1 MAFNK
6 LYSLFVV
13 LGLTIAVSTLI
24 KSIEEIKKILICF
37 SASGFLL
44 FLLLIVTNQLFVN
57 ERLGESLFGN
67 ANVFALVIMLALMCS
82 TWLVVYNEGFIKY
95 VFFIFLAT
103 EAYMLFLSGGR
114 KYVLVSALFIYLL
127 LILKK
132 DKKGK
137 SKQIQYTVLFM
148 IIVAIGYWSIINIP
162 QLYNTVGYRMEG
174 LFSLFTGER
183 QNKLHEDM
191 VRQNMIVLGLEFFAQ
206 RPALGYGMDNYTL
219 LFGEAFG
226 RYTYSHNNVIEML
239 VNYGVLGLVAYYS
252 FYVFLIYKLW
262 IIKVDETKIRD
273 FFLAFMICLIPLE
286 MGIVSY
292 NMYFVHIF
300 ISLVSVLLHMR
311 QVKENRN
318 GAFIR
323 NAK

>member
-1 MAFNK
+1 
-6 LYSLFVV
+6 
-13 LGLTIAVSTLI
+13 
-24 KSIEEIKKILICF
+24 
-37 SASGFLL
+37 
-44 FLLLIVTNQLFVN
+44 
-57 ERLGESLFGN
+57 
-67 ANVFALVIMLALMCS
+67 
-82 TWLVVYNEGFIKY
+82 
-95 VFFIFLAT
+95 
-103 EAYMLFLSGGR
+103 
-114 KYVLVSALFIYLL
+114 
-127 LILKK
+127 
-132 DKKGK
+132 
-137 SKQIQYTVLFM
+137 
-148 IIVAIGYWSIINIP
+148 
-162 QLYNTVGYRMEG
+162 
-174 LFSLFTGER
+174 
-183 QNKLHEDM
+183 
-191 VRQNMIVLGLEFFAQ
+191 
-206 RPALGYGMDNYTL
+206 
-219 LFGEAFG
+219 
-226 RYTYSHNNVIEML
+226 ML